1 MDPINTALRIINDEI
16 PEEILKEAFLGRQR
30 TMFNTYEQ
38 TLVSTDYVIREKVIE
53 NKVMEDMDL
62 IGGTEMIIQLT
73 GDMIQNKATGSND
86 PFSVIYNIPAEVTQN
101 RAIVQ
106 VYSIHFGLLGYQQ
119 SGLSLPQ
126 PSSALYG
133 QLRRVMD
140 SALKT
145 PPAATSY
152 LNIIAFNSIM
162 VRYMYMPHV
171 NAFMRVRLGN
181 DEALSHLR
189 PQAYHDFAH
198 LCVLAVKAFIYK
210 TLIIKMDQGQLSG
223 GQMLGE
229 FKNIVMNYADATEM
243 YREALVRWKKIS
255 IFNDPEMSRRVNQ
268 TLIGGL

>member
-1 MDPINTALRIINDEI
+1 MDPISTALRIIDDEI

-30 TMFNTYEQ
+30 TMLSTYEQ
-38 TLVSTDYVIREKVIE
+38 HLVSTEYVIRQKIIE

-73 GDMIQNKATGSND
+73 GSMIQRSTGAND
-86 PFSVIYNIPAEVTQN
+86 PFSVIYHIPAEVTQN

-106 VYSIHFGLLGYQQ
+106 VYSIHFGLLGYHQ
-119 SGLSLPQ
+119 SGLTLPQ
-126 PSSALYG
+126 PGSALQG
-133 QLRRVMD
+133 QLRRVLD

-145 PPAATSY
+145 PPAATTY
-152 LNIIAFNSIM
+152 MNIIAFNAVM

-198 LCVLAVKAFIYK
+198 LCVLATKAYIYK
-210 TLIIKMDQGQLSG
+210 HLIIKMDQGQLSG

-229 FKNIVMNYADATEM
+229 FKNIVMNYADANEM
-243 YREALVRWKKIS
+243 YREALIRWKKIS
-255 IFNDPEMSRRVNQ
+255 IYNDPEMSRRVNQ